1 MQNQRGAALI
11 MALVFLVILTI
22 LGVTAMSGASLEE
35 KMAGNLKEQ
44 TVAFEAAETAV
55 AAGEAA
61 LAALNE
67 PPRPLPA
74 GWFDVTSGTPV
85 WKTHNWKTD
94 PSVSYS
100 GLNYVNT
107 QPKFIVEE
115 TARVLNGSLRLTTDY
130 SATTRAGKVY
140 YRITGRGTGGT
151 DAAQSVVQSVYAKQ
165 FN

>member
-1 MQNQRGAALI
+1 

-44 TVAFEAAETAV
+44 TVAFQAAETGL

-61 LAALNE
+61 LLALTTKPTIATGDAANTTYDN
-67 PPRPLPA
+67 A
-74 GWFDVTSGTPV
+74 GGWYDVSAPNATPV
-85 WKTHNWKTD
+85 WRTHNWSANSAT
-94 PSVSYS
+94 YS
-100 GLNYVNT
+100 GGLTNVGA
-107 QPKFIVEE
+107 QPQYIVEE
-115 TARVLNGSLRLTTDY
+115 LYRVDNDSLDPTKPQPPG
-130 SATTRAGKVY
+130 GKVY

-151 DAAQSVVQSVYAKQ
+151 SAAQAVVQGIYAKQ